1 MANLHATTWL
11 SSQSLPKEIGREQN
25 RFAKLQKNE
34 FTQSSIVPESTSG
47 NKSSFKFHPNFQ
59 NRCHVQAKFVLGW
72 GITNP
77 YVGLLFITDRSVV
90 YMLKIVCLLFFHLY
104 ATEMVMTPA
113 QEEY

>member
-1 MANLHATTWL
+1 M
-11 SSQSLPKEIGREQN
+11 
-25 RFAKLQKNE
+25 
-34 FTQSSIVPESTSG
+34 
-47 NKSSFKFHPNFQ
+47 FHPNFQ

-90 YMLKIVCLLFFHLY
+90 YILKTVCLFFCFFSLVRDRNGDD
-104 ATEMVMTPA
+104 AP